1 MGNLLRRINRLIKK
15 LKPIGPR
22 LLTLFYRDGSERVM
36 PDSVNVFTEILSGQV
51 MGYRYHNEDDG
62 ADNFYAALMA
72 GCPAGISKLF
82 ADGDDSWM
90 LEGLGNE

>member
-22 LLTLFYRDGSERVM
+22 MLTLFYKDGSERVM
-36 PDSVNVFTEILSGQV
+36 PDNMDVFTEIISGNV
-51 MGYRYHNEDDG
+51 ATYRYHNADDG

-72 GCPAGISKLF
+72 GCSSIRDLW

-90 LEGLGNE
+90 LEGVE